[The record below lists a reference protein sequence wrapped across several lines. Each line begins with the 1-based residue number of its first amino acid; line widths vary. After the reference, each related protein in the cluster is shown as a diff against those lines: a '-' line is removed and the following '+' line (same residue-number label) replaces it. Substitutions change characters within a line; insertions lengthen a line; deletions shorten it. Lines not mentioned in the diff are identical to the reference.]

1 MADLERFDP
10 ALLGVAQQVSA
21 AAAPGDNPIDT
32 LLDIYFGF
40 LRRKTDFFRRV
51 AAASLAPAG
60 ARICAR
66 GRASGELCCAKA
78 LRSRAPLRSRAGA
91 TAVPGAPRGE
101 AHGNPGCGAWAGSGV
116 WQRMRSSQ
124 RARKHVPWRPLT
136 RPLLRSG
143 GAAEGRAKDA
153 VLRALSRQSEIA
165 AREEAGAWLRAALQ
179 PLRRP
184 LLASTF
190 TLRPRRNALTR
201 RDSLLPTDRA
211 REAAKAAARAE
222 ASRSERA
229 SREAAANAQARA
241 EEEARKA
248 RLRAAAAPPPSC
260 SITELDDDAAAAAG
274 EAAPPAPPAA
284 DDDAAALDARE
295 EEEARGKQKP
305 NAGNGGEAE
314 WGVWTQ
320 TLGDAE
326 LRVSVPPGT
335 TSKAIAAD
343 IKKNSI
349 AIGLKGQ
356 PPLLAGACSS
366 AADIAWGAL
375 LCIVWHCSRFA
386 IRRQAVW

>member
-1 MADLERFDP
+1 
-10 ALLGVAQQVSA
+10 
-21 AAAPGDNPIDT
+21 
-32 LLDIYFGF
+32 
-40 LRRKTDFFRRV
+40 
-51 AAASLAPAG
+51 
-60 ARICAR
+60 
-66 GRASGELCCAKA
+66 
-78 LRSRAPLRSRAGA
+78 
-91 TAVPGAPRGE
+91 
-101 AHGNPGCGAWAGSGV
+101 
-116 WQRMRSSQ
+116 MRPSQ
-124 RARKHVPWRPLT
+124 RTRKHAPWRPLT
-136 RPLLRSG
+136 CPLPRSG

-153 VLRALSRQSEIA
+153 VLRALARQSEIA
-165 AREEAGAWLRAALQ
+165 AREEAGAWLRAAPQ

-184 LLASTF
+184 RLASF
-190 TLRPRRNALTR
+190 AVRSRRNALTLH
-201 RDSLLPTDRA
+201 DSLLPADRA

-229 SREAAANAQARA
+229 AREAAADAQARA
-241 EEEARKA
+241 EEDARKA
-248 RLRAAAAPPPSC
+248 RLRAAATPPPSC
-260 SITELDDDAAAAAG
+260 TITELDDDAAAAVDA
-274 EAAPPAPPAA
+274 AAPPAPPAA

-356 PPLLAGACSS
+356 PPLLAGACGSRAR
-366 AADIAWGAL
+366 AADIALMHRLARLTRFLCAGKLFGEVKPDDCFWTVEDKRTVVVTLCKASSMQWWSRVVEGDPEINTRKVEPENSKLGDLDGDTRQTVEKMMYDQRQKAL
-375 LCIVWHCSRFA
+375 GLPTSEEQSK
-386 IRRQAVW
+386 QAMLDKFMAAHPEMDFSKAKFM